1 VRSDDRPDQPSAHVR
16 AGTLRRGLL
25 VLSCGLLAGTATAC
39 QSTEQESARIA
50 RHSSRAYATPTALKL
65 GASSRSVRASSVT
78 LLRSEGRLAV
88 AAKLTN
94 ASARS
99 ELAVPILLTVL
110 GRDGKSI
117 YTNSTGGLEAS
128 LQHLALMRAHQSA
141 WWVDDQV
148 LSTQPAVSARV
159 RVGGGRPSRGTPAAP
174 AVSSV
179 QLGSQA
185 GIATVSGRLVNRS
198 RGGAGRLPVFAVA
211 LRGGRVVA
219 AGRAVVAALPAG
231 VGASTPFQIVLV
243 GSPVG
248 AKIELTAMPGGG

>member
-1 VRSDDRPDQPSAHVR
+1 MR

-39 QSTEQESARIA
+39 QSTEQQSAKIA
-50 RHSSRAYATPTALKL
+50 RQSSPADATPTALKL
-65 GASSRSVRASSVT
+65 GAPSRSLRASSVT

-99 ELAVPILLTVL
+99 ELAVPIGLTVL
-110 GRDGKSI
+110 GKDGNSL

-128 LQHLALMRAHQSA
+128 LQHLALVRAHQSA

-159 RVGGGRPSRGTPAAP
+159 RVGGGRPSRGAPAAP
-174 AVSSV
+174 AVSSTH
-179 QLGSQA
+179 LGSQA
-185 GIATVSGRLVNRS
+185 GIATLSGRLVNRS
-198 RGGAGRLPVFAVA
+198 GGGAGRLPVFAVA
-211 LRGGRVVA
+211 LRDGRVVA
-219 AGRAVVAALPAG
+219 AGRAVVAALPAR
-231 VGASTPFQIVLV
+231 VGASAPFQIVLV
-243 GSPVG
+243 GNPAG
-248 AKIELTAMPGGG
+248 ARIELSAMPGGG